1 MQQKQREVQKRL
13 AVRDRAVSFLSIE
26 AERLETLKEME
37 VLLSTHS
44 NNTTSSSVA
53 SQQKATATEFILPD
67 KIKDASLVDSL
78 EMPDLGKEVQLASID
93 AATDQADFCLGA
105 TDENLKSI
113 VDQDVDQ
120 PEHLLAPEQPKVEE
134 NDSFLNYTELYAE
147 INTASTLLSDGLDSV
162 EDSGFLSLYTM
173 DTLPVVESSG
183 TTAASVNPLGEK
195 VQLSDEY
202 IPSDENYF
210 ILYSGLIENG
220 MMEEATGM
228 DPVNAVDK
236 ITATKSSECLNFDAS
251 PQTGGTNLDRMDSD
265 KKKLNF
271 FSNFTLLEP
280 VSILSASELSM
291 GAHQKGTTGIP
302 WNHNFFRRRIV
313 GSFVCGQPAT
323 PTDTPVT
330 KDMDE
335 TNSKATLL
343 EGSSAGQQLIVTV
356 PDDKGLE
363 GDSSP
368 ALNTSIS
375 QKFQS
380 WLLIVNR
387 DCWTYLGNL
396 FGVGRHKSNTSD
408 TLPELS
414 TTLKDSPHESHI
426 YPPQDIVATVVG
438 DDLKVSS
445 RLKKKSRTH
454 RKRPSLLVDQIA
466 SNTPI
471 LQELEAKQTNLQIFA
486 ARDCESKRAK
496 DAASSLVPCVGGV
509 REPLLSENCS
519 KEKDLIS
526 PKLESFLG
534 KAGVND
540 KPSLSNE
547 QDLQHETQ
555 SLFQITSEIET
566 KPKNVKLEPQ
576 PSSVPFHED
585 VKSQLLDVAEKITE
599 QHNIAKGFRMRGSGI
614 QLFEKSSKVIE
625 TLNAVHT
632 SNCIESAKD
641 AVADVQSLIS
651 ESTTRH
657 QSLATRT
664 LVLTAK
670 CLGAVRRQLRKQHVP
685 ILDSPNEGE
694 ALCAFLTATGRA
706 YASATEDMDC
716 CVFGDGPVV
725 RHLGKSVTYAYRAQL
740 SPEESEPALEVAE
753 KQELLQIDPLKLRN
767 ALELSRE
774 QYVDLMILCGTDFSS
789 TLKQVGD
796 KKAIKLIKEHIS
808 IDAILALEKF
818 EPNEGFDHV
827 GARKVFMESFK
838 EMEEYISLDEVDNAI
853 KHFKEMAFEDK

>member
-26 AERLETLKEME
+26 AERLDTLKEME

-78 EMPDLGKEVQLASID
+78 EMPDLGKE
-93 AATDQADFCLGA
+93 ADFCLSA

-113 VDQDVDQ
+113 KN
-120 PEHLLAPEQPKVEE
+120 E
-134 NDSFLNYTELYAE
+134 DSFLNYTELYAE

-585 VKSQLLDVAEKITE
+585 VKSQLLD
-599 QHNIAKGFRMRGSGI
+599 HNIAKGFRMRGSGI